1 MLLHQFRFDSV
12 TLKIFLFRFT
22 YTYQKDFKFVTSFF
36 VFSLKFI
43 FMATTIH
50 LDQMYIDG
58 LATNNSVV
66 IQSIYK
72 KFVPKV
78 IHYIKNNSGDEDQA
92 QDVVQE
98 TLMTIYN
105 QAKTKDLKLSC
116 PFDAYFFLLC
126 KRRWLNEIKKKSGK
140 EVTIDDEKIYKDE
153 STVEQV
159 HETEIF
165 EEKQSLFDLMFKKL
179 GDKCQEILRTSFE
192 TKTME
197 EVAEKLNITYA
208 YARKKKS
215 LCTGELTQL
224 IQESSQYKS
233 LKK

>member
-1 MLLHQFRFDSV
+1 
-12 TLKIFLFRFT
+12 
-22 YTYQKDFKFVTSFF
+22 
-36 VFSLKFI
+36 
-43 FMATTIH
+43 MATTIH
-50 LDQMYIDG
+50 MDQMYIDG
-58 LATNNSVV
+58 LANNNSAV

-78 IHYIKNNSGDEDQA
+78 IQYIKNNSGDEDRA

-98 TLMTIYN
+98 TLITIYN
-105 QAKTKDLKLSC
+105 QAKIKDLKLTC

-126 KRRWLNEIKKKSGK
+126 KRRWLNEIKKTAGK
-140 EVTIDDEKIYKDE
+140 EVTIDNDNVYKDE
-153 STVEQV
+153 STLEQV
-159 HETEIF
+159 NQSEIF
-165 EEKQSLFDLMFKKL
+165 EEKQTLFDLMFQKL
-179 GDKCQEILRTSFE
+179 GDKCQEILKTSFE

-224 IQESSQYKS
+224 IQESSKYKS